1 MRTIGLIDYYLD
13 EWHANRYPAWI
24 GQASGGR
31 LKVAYAYGM
40 KDADGG
46 LSNAAWCE
54 RNGIKPLA
62 SIEEVV
68 DRSDGLV
75 VLAPDHPELHERL
88 ALPCLRSG
96 KPTYVDKTFAPDR
109 RTAEA
114 LFEAARAHGTPLY
127 SASAL
132 RYAAEYAEADKTDIE
147 VLCSVGP
154 GDYGNY
160 AVHQLEPVVALMG
173 RRAKR
178 LMYIGTPDAPAL
190 LIRFADG
197 RQATVHLLGR
207 DCPFGIAVK
216 RATGGTTVLKPESDY
231 FQAFIRQLVAF
242 FETGVPAVEPA
253 DTIAIV
259 TLLEYGRIAARM
271 PYEWIE
277 LPAPG

>member
-1 MRTIGLIDYYLD
+1 MKTIGFVDDYLD

-24 GQASGGR
+24 EEASGGR
-31 LKVAYAYGM
+31 LKVAYAYGRR
-40 KDADGG
+40 DADRG

-54 RNGIKPLA
+54 KNGIALLT
-62 SIEEVV
+62 SIEEVA
-68 DRSDGLV
+68 DKCDGLV
-75 VLAPDHPELHERL
+75 VLAPDHPELHEEL

-114 LFEAARAHGTPLY
+114 LFEAARAHGTPVY

-132 RYAAEYAEADKTDIE
+132 RFAAEYAEADKTDIE

-160 AVHQLEPVVALMG
+160 AVHQLEPIVALMG
-173 RRAKR
+173 RDATR

-190 LIRFADG
+190 LITFADG
-197 RQATVHLLGR
+197 RQATVHQLGR
-207 DCPFGIAVK
+207 DCPFGIAVR
-216 RATGGTTVLKPESDY
+216 RASGGTKVLKPESDY
-231 FQAFIRQLVAF
+231 FRAFIRQLVAF
-242 FETGVPAVEPA
+242 FETGAPGVEPA

-259 TLLEYGRIAARM
+259 TLLEYGRIAART
-271 PYEWIE
+271 PYEWVE
-277 LPAPG
+277 LPVSG